1 MAAVQTLPL
10 PRYLR
15 LSAGVNGVVAVITAF
30 VVAALA
36 TSRANGHALTPIA
49 LAGLVTGAAAV
60 NGVVAWIS
68 GMAAGALDVVR
79 GTAINTCRD
88 DCPQTLRADP
98 FVRTRMWRNALL
110 SGLTA
115 AAWAAAG
122 GGLLAVALNGRR
134 ANLGVA
140 FVALAALLAMVSAS
154 VDATARHRGTHA
166 VSAVRVAP
174 PVSLRRRAWRD
185 IALPLALFQMVVNM
199 GLAVLLFHDYS
210 TGAGAGGTAHALTGK
225 VALADIPVTVIVVAV
240 IFNIVVSP
248 WGTAEAALG
257 RVQVDGDRTMRERA
271 GPVGV
276 QALVYLALA
285 GLFLGW
291 VAARF
296 LPNAP
301 SLGRVALVRS
311 LYSGTMIF
319 LAAGLAFVRGA
330 INGSVSQ

>member
-1 MAAVQTLPL
+1 
-10 PRYLR
+10 
-15 LSAGVNGVVAVITAF
+15 
-30 VVAALA
+30 
-36 TSRANGHALTPIA
+36 
-49 LAGLVTGAAAV
+49 
-60 NGVVAWIS
+60 
-68 GMAAGALDVVR
+68 
-79 GTAINTCRD
+79 
-88 DCPQTLRADP
+88 
-98 FVRTRMWRNALL
+98 
-110 SGLTA
+110 
-115 AAWAAAG
+115 
-122 GGLLAVALNGRR
+122 
-134 ANLGVA
+134 
-140 FVALAALLAMVSAS
+140 
-154 VDATARHRGTHA
+154 
-166 VSAVRVAP
+166 
-174 PVSLRRRAWRD
+174 LRRRAWRD

-210 TGAGAGGTAHALTGK
+210 TGAGGTAHALTGK